1 MPKKLLVVDDEVEIC
16 EFVRDVAEELGFD
29 VAITTD
35 PTEFR
40 QQYID
45 TPPDVVIM
53 DLMMPKADGIELLHQ
68 MWEAASG
75 AQVIVMSGVDARL
88 LMAAR
93 RLAESHNLRI
103 LAAIEKPV
111 TVARLRDVLSRAARD
126 EDVVSEASLRAAIE
140 TDQIAV
146 YYQPKVS
153 LKAETDWSVVG
164 AEALVR
170 WRHPTAGIIAPE
182 GFISL
187 AEQTGLIAS
196 LTERVFALAI
206 VQAGKWRAAGFD
218 LNIAV
223 NLSPVLLN
231 HFDQPDRMQRQAS
244 EAGIQTSDVTIEITE
259 SGAMADAVTTM
270 EILTR
275 FRIKGFN
282 LSLDDFG
289 TGYSSLVALHR
300 MPFNEVKIDK
310 TFILDSEDDPEAV
323 KIIRSIAQLSQSIGV
338 NLCGEGVETDR
349 ALALLRSVG
358 CDTAQGHLIS
368 RPVPPD
374 EFEALLRDPVRR
386 RAAG

>member
-1 MPKKLLVVDDEVEIC
+1 
-16 EFVRDVAEELGFD
+16 
-29 VAITTD
+29 
-35 PTEFR
+35 
-40 QQYID
+40 
-45 TPPDVVIM
+45 
-53 DLMMPKADGIELLHQ
+53 
-68 MWEAASG
+68 
-75 AQVIVMSGVDARL
+75 
-88 LMAAR
+88 
-93 RLAESHNLRI
+93 
-103 LAAIEKPV
+103 
-111 TVARLRDVLSRAARD
+111 
-126 EDVVSEASLRAAIE
+126 
-140 TDQIAV
+140 
-146 YYQPKVS
+146 
-153 LKAETDWSVVG
+153 
-164 AEALVR
+164 
-170 WRHPTAGIIAPE
+170 
-182 GFISL
+182 
-187 AEQTGLIAS
+187 
-196 LTERVFALAI
+196 
-206 VQAGKWRAAGFD
+206 
-218 LNIAV
+218 
-223 NLSPVLLN
+223 
-231 HFDQPDRMQRQAS
+231 
-244 EAGIQTSDVTIEITE
+244 VTIEITE

>member
-1 MPKKLLVVDDEVEIC
+1 
-16 EFVRDVAEELGFD
+16 
-29 VAITTD
+29 
-35 PTEFR
+35 
-40 QQYID
+40 
-45 TPPDVVIM
+45 
-53 DLMMPKADGIELLHQ
+53 
-68 MWEAASG
+68 
-75 AQVIVMSGVDARL
+75 
-88 LMAAR
+88 
-93 RLAESHNLRI
+93 
-103 LAAIEKPV
+103 
-111 TVARLRDVLSRAARD
+111 VARLRDVLSRAARD